1 MLQMIRLLLN
11 ARADKGVLSGNL
23 KGHMQGTLFILHG
36 TKERPPPVRS
46 SALRKALETT
56 SEQGPLPLSSE
67 GRVWQLPLGNVTC
80 LPGQV
85 LWLVGSVPPPPLL
98 VSR

>member
-1 MLQMIRLLLN
+1 MIRLLFN

-23 KGHMQGTLFILHG
+23 KRHMQGTLFILHV
-36 TKERPPPVRS
+36 TTPVRS
-46 SALRKALETT
+46 SALHKALETT
-56 SEQGPLPLSSE
+56 REQGSLPLSSE